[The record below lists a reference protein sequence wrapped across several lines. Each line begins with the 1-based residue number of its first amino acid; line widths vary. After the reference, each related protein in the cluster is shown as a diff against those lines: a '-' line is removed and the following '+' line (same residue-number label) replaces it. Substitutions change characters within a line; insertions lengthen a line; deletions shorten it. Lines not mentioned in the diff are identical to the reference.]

1 MEKSIFEKL
10 ESAGFG
16 KVEIDD
22 KAREVKPVNGKYVC
36 RLLDAGNKSGLS
48 EKSGNEYDF
57 WFIKA
62 VITKDVSGDKGV
74 NRRAERMISF
84 KDSEWSSA
92 KESLGKYIGW
102 LQAIVC
108 RNAELTAR
116 LEAIAITTFEMAEA
130 GAEFVDIIIA
140 IRSKLDELS
149 KDAIGTLFLARVS
162 PQKDKEGKVKMDGD
176 FPKHNVLP
184 MKEFKEKGVVVDV
197 KLESDDEEVMF

>member
-10 ESAGFG
+10 EGAGFG
-16 KVEIDD
+16 KVEVDD

-36 RLLDAGNKSGLS
+36 RLLDAGNKTGVS

-62 VITKDVSGDKGV
+62 VNTKDVSGDKGV
-74 NRRAERMISF
+74 NRRSERIISF

-102 LQAIVC
+102 LQAIVF
-108 RNAELTAR
+108 RNAELTSR
-116 LEAIAITTFEMAEA
+116 LESIAITAFEMSEA
-130 GAEFVDIIIA
+130 GDDFSEIITA
-140 IRSKLDELS
+140 IRAKLDELS
-149 KDAIGTLFLARVS
+149 KDAIGTLFLAKVS

-176 FPKHNVLP
+176 FPKQNILP
-184 MKEFKEKGVVVDV
+184 VKEFKEKGVVVAV